1 MSGVLVSKEK
11 ITTLMMKTLM
21 LTMTMVLMILAIM
34 MMTTTTMMIM
44 EDQFQIEMSW
54 SEVVGTLHRGDD
66 VDDDGDDDDNGVG
79 RPVPNGD
86 EK

>member
-1 MSGVLVSKEK
+1 M
-11 ITTLMMKTLM
+11 IRMLM
-21 LTMTMVLMILAIM
+21 LTTKMVLMILAIM
-34 MMTTTTMMIM
+34 VMTTTTMMMM
-44 EDQFQIEMSW
+44 EDQFQMEMR